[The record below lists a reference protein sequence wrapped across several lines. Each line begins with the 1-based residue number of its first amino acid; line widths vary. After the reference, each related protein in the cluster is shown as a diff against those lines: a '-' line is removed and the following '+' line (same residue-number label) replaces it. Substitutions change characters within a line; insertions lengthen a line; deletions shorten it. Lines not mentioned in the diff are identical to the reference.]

1 MKDIKLADMSVA
13 QLQTVWQVVK
23 AVEHSVNTAGK
34 ILSKAK
40 YARTADW
47 AQAIS
52 IGTSS
57 RRAKNSLT
65 RNHALIDLETPYT
78 FFSHYGEAGKAVYRM
93 LRDAQDQ
100 QQLMVDH
107 VAEEVRKI
115 VDPKTVKKLEA
126 TTQTFTTERGEKLT
140 LSTAQVMELYEL
152 VKRKQAHDHLLKGGV
167 VQPEIKTSQI
177 RRGTDSIRLT
187 EGDLA
192 NITGTLTPEQVKIA
206 DGLQGLTR
214 GVLADYGNKAS
225 MEAYGYKKFTE
236 SDYWPIKSAKEG
248 LHLSLIHI

>member
-1 MKDIKLADMSVA
+1 M
-13 QLQTVWQVVK
+13 WQVIK

-65 RNHALIDLETPYT
+65 PNHALIDLETPYT

-115 VDPKTVKKLEA
+115 VDPKTVKEA
-126 TTQTFTTERGEKLT
+126 GD
-140 LSTAQVMELYEL
+140 
-152 VKRKQAHDHLLKGGV
+152 DHA
-167 VQPEIKTSQI
+167 
-177 RRGTDSIRLT
+177 
-187 EGDLA
+187 DLHHGA
-192 NITGTLTPEQVKIA
+192 
-206 DGLQGLTR
+206 R
-214 GVLADYGNKAS
+214 
-225 MEAYGYKKFTE
+225 
-236 SDYWPIKSAKEG
+236 
-248 LHLSLIHI
+248 